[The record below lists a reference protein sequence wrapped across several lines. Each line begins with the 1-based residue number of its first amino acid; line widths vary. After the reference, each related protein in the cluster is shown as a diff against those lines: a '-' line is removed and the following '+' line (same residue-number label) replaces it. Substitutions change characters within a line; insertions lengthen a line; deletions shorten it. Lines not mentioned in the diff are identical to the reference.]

1 MCLFPQSSLKQF
13 AATTMPILYGQ
24 HQRLVLWSK
33 HPLYNGLQMPLMGPS
48 ITQQQTLW
56 TRQRKTCIRWGWTTC
71 PQTAGTCSEWC
82 LWTGTDPSAP
92 RLSRVKSKREVG
104 CQSEKAVP
112 SVVLLI
118 KWQFQGNVISWPTIL
133 SVLITLK
140 ITKNWYSTNI
150 NETTRVYDYTGFNH
164 EWTLFFLGSSG
175 LAVALGVT
183 FGVLLFL
190 SVAANIYLIYR
201 QSQTKGEQSFYLN
214 HF

>member
-1 MCLFPQSSLKQF
+1 MCLFPQSSSKQF

-104 CQSEKAVP
+104 CQSEKAIP

-133 SVLITLK
+133 SVLYGIEYMHFISMNISFLCINK
-140 ITKNWYSTNI
+140 ITKSQKIDIQQILMKFQEYMIILVLTMS
-150 NETTRVYDYTGFNH
+150 G
-164 EWTLFFLGSSG
+164 LCFFLVHQG
-175 LAVALGVT
+175 
-183 FGVLLFL
+183 
-190 SVAANIYLIYR
+190 
-201 QSQTKGEQSFYLN
+201 
-214 HF
+214 